1 MLRILNSSL
10 RIGFG
15 IASIQ
20 RAVLEALSGLPNGA
34 PLLQQVEY
42 EVFGMKIDV
51 GTSEAQLNM
60 PMKAMLAKA
69 AKDNED
75 VSKFMQSKGKN

>member
-1 MLRILNSSL
+1 M
-10 RIGFG
+10 
-15 IASIQ
+15 
-20 RAVLEALSGLPNGA
+20 
-34 PLLQQVEY
+34 EY

-51 GTSEAQLNM
+51 GTSEAKLNM